1 MYKNN
6 SLNLFVNT
14 ESDNLSSEFDLL
26 KKLQKETKQ
35 NNDTSLSPTSTDMS
49 KLKNNISLSSTSDE
63 NNINTNTQS
72 YLPNVLQKN
81 INTKTNSTT
90 SELNTSEQNNNVYS
104 ITSSEAK
111 DASPFIKSNT
121 KQKKHEYL
129 IQEPYDFNNETSE
142 YKPPSINYD
151 NMIKSLNN
159 NNNNNNNSNNDNNNN
174 SNKERTVN
182 LTSIFGNVIGLFT
195 YLFTLDNSKS
205 NDDDSDII

>member
-26 KKLQKETKQ
+26 KKLQKETK
-35 NNDTSLSPTSTDMS
+35 
-49 KLKNNISLSSTSDE
+49 
-63 NNINTNTQS
+63 
-72 YLPNVLQKN
+72 
-81 INTKTNSTT
+81 
-90 SELNTSEQNNNVYS
+90 QNNNVYS